1 MVKQEVDSLS
11 RVELANAIRHMRTP
25 IVLLFDPRDESKDQ
39 AFISALAE
47 LKPHIK
53 IDFQQYPFEKRE
65 GLFYV
70 YVDLRYFAARIAKEL
85 KSQKLRRSI
94 DRRFEEDKEWVKVGS
109 QAPITRFIRGFM
121 EELKILRKPPWIAFS
136 NIDVRT
142 DVNHATIG
150 SIVFDAITSPFSENV
165 IISCTPESWTEFEK
179 GHDIFA
185 RIASRLRSSVRWLD

>member
-1 MVKQEVDSLS
+1 MP
-11 RVELANAIRHMRTP
+11 RAELASAIRRTRTP
-25 IVLLFDPRDESKDQ
+25 IVLLFDPRDESRDQ
-39 AFISALAE
+39 TFINALAE
-47 LKPHIK
+47 LKPTIK

-70 YVDLRYFAARIAKEL
+70 YADLRYFATEIAAEL
-85 KSQKLRRSI
+85 KNQKLRRSI
-94 DRRFEEDKEWVKVGS
+94 DRQFEEDKEWVKVGS

-121 EELKILRKPPWIAFS
+121 KELGTLKKPPWIAFL

-150 SIVFDAITSPFSENV
+150 SIVFDAITSPFSQNV
-165 IISCTPESWTEFEK
+165 ILSCTPESWTEFEK

-185 RIASRLRSSVRWLD
+185 RIASRLRSSVRRLD